1 MIRRIDRMLGFI
13 LVGLAAIIWGSNG
26 VIVNTV
32 YADALVIAFYRALF
46 ATVILTPFV
55 SLYKRREFIEA
66 LREWKL
72 LILNGLMNSLGW
84 VSLFISMKLIPIA
97 NAVLLNYL
105 APIFVALAAPLVLKE
120 KVRKITM
127 ISLMLSIT
135 GVLMM
140 LYNQFGEV
148 NWIGI
153 SYGLL
158 SSLFYAIF
166 ILLSKKI
173 REGVSSYIL
182 ASYTY
187 IFTLIFLGIFTIFMS
202 YDLYL
207 GEYFPPQLILMGVI
221 NTAFAVTIY
230 FHGLGL
236 IEAQRAVILTY
247 LEPVTAAVLGTI
259 ILGQMLSSETL
270 IGGILIILA
279 GYLVS
284 RY

>member
-1 MIRRIDRMLGFI
+1 MDRMLGFI

-207 GEYFPPQLILMGVI
+207 GEYFPPQLILMGVM

>member
-187 IFTLIFLGIFTIFMS
+187 IFTLIFLGMFTIFMS